1 MGIKSTVVKVWN
13 QVFETAEQKLDG
25 NKALNA
31 DISIRKREK
40 IVEGMHEQ
48 LIKSK
53 ANSKLM
59 ATRKVEAQASLDKY
73 ELVLNSTLK
82 AKGTKEEVTAALLG
96 VDGAKTELAH
106 VTKEVA
112 NDEIFVAKVSKDFF
126 KAKSLV
132 EKERKDLK
140 NLKLKLKSI
149 ELNKA
154 LVESGTGLTFDNK
167 EMGSLTELK
176 DSIAHEERLME
187 AGEEVLGEL
196 TGQTVD
202 AKAEQIDLDARVKE
216 LMANNE

>member
-1 MGIKSTVVKVWN
+1 
-13 QVFETAEQKLDG
+13 
-25 NKALNA
+25 
-31 DISIRKREK
+31 K